1 MLCNSNVVT
10 GFSIELHIQEY
21 LTMEEPFER
30 AYPFGLAD
38 KLEAERNLTDDEF
51 AAVLLCD
58 IPGFDEYLAE
68 KARAAREKYYGK
80 DVYLRGLV
88 EISNICK
95 NNCYYCGIRRDNANA
110 ERYRLN
116 REQILDCC
124 DAGYGLGF
132 RTFVLQGG
140 EDPYYTDELI
150 VSIVSAIKERHPD
163 CAVTLSLGEFE
174 KDSYQKFFDAG
185 ADRYLLRHE
194 TADKEHYEKLHP
206 AEMSFDHRMKCL
218 RDLKDIG
225 YQVGCGMMVGSPY
238 QTTEHLVKD
247 LRFLQ
252 EFRPEMVGIGPF
264 IPHHDTQFAECE
276 AGTVDMTVRLLSIIR
291 LILPDVLL
299 PATTALGTIDPRG
312 REKGILAGANV
323 VMPNLS
329 PSDVRG
335 KYLLYD
341 NKICTGDEAAE
352 CIRCMSMRISSVGYE
367 TVVARGDH
375 ASFGME

>member
-1 MLCNSNVVT
+1 MKET
-10 GFSIELHIQEY
+10 AYKTQWKY
-21 LTMEEPFER
+21 LIDR
-30 AYPFGLAD
+30 
-38 KLEAERNLTDDEF
+38 LENEHDLTDEELK
-51 AAVLLCD
+51 AVLLCD
-58 IPGFDEYLAE
+58 APGFDEYISG
-68 KARAAREKYYGK
+68 KARKVREAYYGK
-80 DVYLRGLV
+80 DVYLRGLI
-88 EISNICK
+88 EISNICR
-95 NNCYYCGIRRDNANA
+95 NNCYYCGIRSGNTNC
-110 ERYRLN
+110 ERYRLSK
-116 REQILDCC
+116 EQILSCC
-124 DAGYGLGF
+124 DIGYELGF
-132 RTFVLQGG
+132 RTFVMQGG
-140 EDPYYTDELI
+140 EDPFYTDELI
-150 VSIVSAIKERHPD
+150 VSIIRDIKDKYPD

-174 KDSYQKFFDAG
+174 KESYQKFFDAG

-194 TADKEHYEKLHP
+194 TADKAHYEMLHP
-206 AEMSFDHRMKCL
+206 AEMSFERRMQCL
-218 RDLKDIG
+218 RDLKEIG

-238 QTTEHLVKD
+238 QTTEHLVED

-264 IPHHDTQFAECE
+264 IPHHDTQFADHP
-276 AGTVDMTVRLLSIIR
+276 AGTVDMTLRLLSVIR

-352 CIRCMSMRISSVGYE
+352 CIRCMAMRIASVGYE

-375 ASFGME
+375 AGFGTK

>member
-1 MLCNSNVVT
+1 MKETSD
-10 GFSIELHIQEY
+10 IAQWKY
-21 LTMEEPFER
+21 
-30 AYPFGLAD
+30 LAD
-38 KLEAERNLTDDEF
+38 KLEAGQDLSDEELK
-51 AAVLLCD
+51 AVLLCD
-58 IPGFDEYLAE
+58 APGFDEYISE
-68 KARAAREKYYGK
+68 KARKVREAYYGK
-80 DVYLRGLV
+80 DVYLRGLI
-88 EISNICK
+88 EISNICR
-95 NNCYYCGIRRDNANA
+95 NNCYYCGIRSGNTNC
-110 ERYRLN
+110 ERYRLSK
-116 REQILDCC
+116 EQILSCC
-124 DAGYGLGF
+124 DIGYELGF
-132 RTFVLQGG
+132 RTFVMQGG
-140 EDPYYTDELI
+140 EDPFYTDELI
-150 VSIVSAIKERHPD
+150 VSIISDIKKKYPD

-174 KDSYQKFFDAG
+174 KESYQKFFDAG

-194 TADKEHYEKLHP
+194 TADKAHYEMLHP
-206 AEMSFDHRMKCL
+206 AEMSFDHRMQCL
-218 RDLKDIG
+218 RDLKEIG

-238 QTTEHLVKD
+238 QTTEHLVED

-264 IPHHDTQFAECE
+264 IPHHDTQYADCP
-276 AGTVDMTVRLLSIIR
+276 AGTVDMTLGLLSVIR

-323 VMPNLS
+323 VMQNLS

-352 CIRCMSMRISSVGYE
+352 CIRCMAMRIASVGYE

-375 ASFGME
+375 AGFGTK

>member
-1 MLCNSNVVT
+1 MKETSD
-10 GFSIELHIQEY
+10 IAQWKY
-21 LTMEEPFER
+21 
-30 AYPFGLAD
+30 LAD
-38 KLEAERNLTDDEF
+38 KLEAGQDLSDEELK
-51 AAVLLCD
+51 AVLLCD
-58 IPGFDEYLAE
+58 APGFDEYISE
-68 KARAAREKYYGK
+68 KARKVREAYYGK
-80 DVYLRGLV
+80 DVYLRGLI
-88 EISNICK
+88 EISNICR
-95 NNCYYCGIRRDNANA
+95 NNCYYCGIRSGNTNC
-110 ERYRLN
+110 ERYRLSK
-116 REQILDCC
+116 EQILSCC
-124 DAGYGLGF
+124 DIGYELGF
-132 RTFVLQGG
+132 RTFVMQGG
-140 EDPYYTDELI
+140 EDPFYTDELI
-150 VSIVSAIKERHPD
+150 VSIISDIKKKYPD

-174 KDSYQKFFDAG
+174 KESYQKFFDAG

-194 TADKEHYEKLHP
+194 TADKAHYEMLHP
-206 AEMSFDHRMKCL
+206 AEMSFDHRMQCL
-218 RDLKDIG
+218 RDLKEIG

-238 QTTEHLVKD
+238 QTTEHLVED

-264 IPHHDTQFAECE
+264 IPHHDTQYADCP
-276 AGTVDMTVRLLSIIR
+276 AGTVDMTLRLLSVIR

-352 CIRCMSMRISSVGYE
+352 CIRCMAMRIASVGYE

-375 ASFGME
+375 AGFGTK